1 MLMQTNSYVV
11 PKEKRPEHTRLVAR
25 FRQTMMRLGCE
36 HFEVYEQVGGN
47 WSAAEASGRF
57 VQIMRFRDRKHQQQV
72 QTAERNDPAA
82 QQLIREFC
90 DLINLPHQQQQGML
104 AIGYY
109 SSVVT
114 AMPARKSRATAE
126 ANGAASVVDGPGANG
141 AAVEGQVVE
150 GEIEPAP
157 DAESAADNAPPL
169 LEASSDTLDLEGLDN
184 PDELLADA
192 DHIEPEKR

>member
-90 DLINLPHQQQQGML
+90 ELINLPHQQQQGML

-114 AMPARKSRATAE
+114 APPARKPRPAALD
-126 ANGAASVVDGPGANG
+126 NGAPA
-141 AAVEGQVVE
+141 VVE
-150 GEIEPAP
+150 GEIEPPEADSPAAP
-157 DAESAADNAPPL
+157 EPSADDAIDL
-169 LEASSDTLDLEGLDN
+169 DTLDT
-184 PDELLADA
+184 DELLADPDPA
-192 DHIEPEKR
+192 KPDQR

>member
-114 AMPARKSRATAE
+114 AMPARKSRATAD
-126 ANGAASVVDGPGANG
+126 ANGAASGVTETV
-141 AAVEGQVVE
+141 VEGAVLE
-150 GEIEPAP
+150 GEIEPASG
-157 DAESAADNAPPL
+157 AETATDHAPPL
-169 LEASSDTLDLEGLDN
+169 LEETSDTLDLEGLDN
-184 PDELLADA
+184 PDELLADV